1 MVDPVPAGRG
11 GAGVSFEPAF
21 PREEY
26 DARLAETRRRMDE
39 RGIDV
44 LVVVDP
50 ANINYLTGYDAWS
63 FYTPQAL
70 VVPASGDML
79 FYLRAMDR
87 AGVLLQTSLTDDRV
101 RGFPEDHVQQ
111 PDRHPM
117 EWIAAD
123 LRRSGLGRGTV
134 AVEMDAYYHS
144 PRAHAALVAGLPD
157 ARVIDDELLVS
168 WIRAVKSPAE
178 LELMRRAA
186 RITEGVVAAGLD
198 AVRPGVRQ
206 CDAVAAIYDAQV
218 RGTNG
223 TGGEY
228 TAFVPMLPSGPGTA
242 TPHLTWSDR
251 PFQVGEATVLELGAC
266 HRRYHC
272 PLARTVYL
280 GEPPRRLTDAVE
292 VVEEGLEA
300 ALGAVAPGNTCE
312 SVEAA
317 WRAVIARHG
326 LSKESRIGYSVGLG
340 YPPDWGEHTMS
351 LRQGDRTELRPNMT
365 FHMILGM
372 WMDGWGFEI
381 SETIAVTETG
391 VETLCSV
398 PRGLVVKE

>member
-1 MVDPVPAGRG
+1 MTIAPAF
-11 GAGVSFEPAF
+11 GAG
-21 PREEY
+21 EY
-26 DARLAETRRRMDE
+26 AARLAETRRRMDA
-39 RGIDV
+39 RGIDT
-44 LVVVDP
+44 LIVVDP

-70 VVPASGDML
+70 AVPAGDDMV

-87 AGVLLQTSLTDDRV
+87 AGVLLQTSLAEDRV
-101 RGFPEDHVQQ
+101 RGFPEELVQQ
-111 PDRHPM
+111 RDRHPM

-123 LRRSGLGRGTV
+123 LAAAGLGRGTV

-144 PRAHAALVAGLPD
+144 PRAHAALAAGLPD
-157 ARVIDDELLVS
+157 ARVVDDELLVS

-186 RITEGVVAAGLD
+186 RIAERVVAAGLD
-198 AVRPGVRQ
+198 AVRPGARQ
-206 CDAVAAIYDAQV
+206 CDAVAAIYDAQM
-218 RGTNG
+218 RGTEE

-228 TAFVPMLPSGPGTA
+228 TAFVPMLPTGPGTA
-242 TPHLTWSDR
+242 TPHLTWTDR
-251 PFQVGEATVLELGAC
+251 PFRVGEATVLELGAC
-266 HRRYHC
+266 NRRYHC

-280 GEPPRRLTDAVE
+280 GEPPRRLTEAVS

-300 ALGAVAPGNTCE
+300 ALDAVAPGRTCE

-351 LRQGDRTELRPNMT
+351 LRQGDRTELEPNMT

-372 WMDGWGFEI
+372 WMDGWGFET
-381 SETIAVTETG
+381 SETFAVTKSG
-391 VETLCSV
+391 ADCLCSV
-398 PRGLVVKE
+398 PRALVVKE